1 MSLSRTRAI
10 AYGVVALFGVAAV
23 VFTKPLP
30 PRDAKPGDVLT
41 RQDPRPRWRERHDTL
56 GRGDNLMALL
66 ARGGLG
72 KAIARQAL
80 DAVKSSKALDFRYLP
95 ADMQVTLRS
104 ALSDSLPSEII
115 FKLAVDRLLHV
126 KRGDSGWVAQE
137 EKLPWVI
144 DTIVVAGAIT
154 DTTPVLYKAMSVAT
168 QGVLPS
174 RASDRVVNLLAE
186 EIYEYRV
193 DMSRDLRVG
202 DAFTVVA
209 QRRIGPDSSIRID
222 TVIGATMKL
231 SGNTIEAVRF
241 RSNTGGL
248 WFDQQGRP
256 LRSGFLRSPLLF
268 SRITSR
274 FGVRRHPILGNMRKH
289 QGTDY
294 GASAGTPI
302 RSIGDGVVVRAN
314 YNNGYGNVVEVRHPN
329 GYVSRYAH
337 MSRFGKGISRG
348 VRVSR
353 EQTIGYVGSTGL
365 STAPHLH
372 FEVIVGGVQRNP
384 SQVLANVSAL
394 PLPKAELAEFTG
406 ARTRFL
412 SMMES
417 PRYLAQADV
426 RQAGAPSSAQ

>member
-1 MSLSRTRAI
+1 MSLRRTRAI

-23 VFTKPLP
+23 YLTKPLP
-30 PRDAKPGDVLT
+30 PRDARPGDVLT
-41 RQDPRPRWRERHDTL
+41 RQDVGPRWRVRHDTL

-66 ARGGLG
+66 ARAGLG
-72 KAIARQAL
+72 RAIAREAL
-80 DAVKSSKALDFRYLP
+80 EAVKVSKALDFRYLP
-95 ADMQVTLRS
+95 ANMQVTLRS
-104 ALSDSLPSEII
+104 AVADTLPSEIVL
-115 FKLAVDRLLHV
+115 KLAVDRLLHV
-126 KRGDSGWVAQE
+126 KRSDSTWVASE
-137 EKLPWVI
+137 ERLPW
-144 DTIVVAGAIT
+144 TT
-154 DTTPVLYKAMSVAT
+154 DTVVLSGTIDQNRSNLYLAMYGAT
-168 QGVLPS
+168 DGMMP
-174 RASDRVVNLLAE
+174 RYAANKVVTILAE

-231 SGNTIEAVRF
+231 SGNLVEAVRF

-274 FGVRRHPILGNMRKH
+274 FGMRRHPILGSMRQH

-294 GASAGTPI
+294 GASSGTPI
-302 RSIGDGVVVRAN
+302 RAIGDGVVVRAN
-314 YNNGYGNVVEVRHPN
+314 YNNGYGNVVEIRHPN

-394 PLPKAELAEFTG
+394 PLPKSELTQFTNV
-406 ARTRFL
+406 RSSFL
-412 SMMES
+412 SMLQT

>member
-1 MSLSRTRAI
+1 MSLRRTRAI
-10 AYGVVALFGVAAV
+10 AYGVVALLGVAAIL
-23 VFTKPLP
+23 FSKPLP
-30 PRDAKPGDVLT
+30 PRDTKPGDVLSMDT
-41 RQDPRPRWRERHDTL
+41 GPRWRERHDTL

-66 ARGGLG
+66 GRAGLG
-72 KAIARQAL
+72 RSIAQKAL
-80 DAVKSSKALDFRYLP
+80 DAVKISKALDFRYIP
-95 ADMQVTLRS
+95 ENMQVTLRS
-104 ALSDSLPSEII
+104 EEADTLPSEII
-115 FKLAVDRLLHV
+115 FRLAVDRLLHV
-126 KRGDSGWVAQE
+126 ERGDSGWTARE

-144 DTIVVAGAIT
+144 DTIVVSGEIS
-154 DTTPVLYKAMSVAT
+154 DSTPSLYLAMYKAT
-168 QGVLPS
+168 KGTIP
-174 RASDRVVNLLAE
+174 RYASDRVTNLMAE

-202 DAFTVVA
+202 DRFTAVA
-209 QRRIGPDSSIRID
+209 QRRTGPGGVTRID
-222 TVIGATMKL
+222 TIVGATMRL

-241 RSNTGGL
+241 RSRTGGL

-274 FGVRRHPILGNMRKH
+274 FGMRRHPILGSMRQH

-294 GASAGTPI
+294 GASAGTSI
-302 RSIGDGVVVRAN
+302 RAIGDGVVIRAN
-314 YNNGYGNVVEVRHPN
+314 FNNGYGNVVEIRHPN

-353 EQTIGYVGSTGL
+353 EQIIGHVGSTGL

-372 FEVIVGGVQRNP
+372 FEVLVNGVQRNP

-394 PLPKAELAEFTG
+394 PLPKTELAEFNS

-412 SMMES
+412 AMLES
-417 PRYLAQADV
+417 PRHLAQADV
-426 RQAGAPSSAQ
+426 RQAGAPTSAP

>member
-1 MSLSRTRAI
+1 MSLRRTRAI
-10 AYGVVALFGVAAV
+10 AYGVVALFGAAAV
-23 VFTKPLP
+23 FLTKPLP
-30 PRDAKPGDVLT
+30 PRDARPGDVLT
-41 RQDPRPRWRERHDTL
+41 RQDPGPRWRERHDTL

-66 ARGGLG
+66 ARAGLG
-72 KAIARQAL
+72 KALAREAI
-80 DAVKSSKALDFRYLP
+80 DAVKISRALDFRYLP
-95 ADMQVTLRS
+95 QDMQVTLRS
-104 ALSDSLPSEII
+104 VTSDSLPSEII

-126 KRGDSGWVAQE
+126 RRSDSSWVASE
-137 EKLPWVI
+137 ERLPWTV
-144 DTIVVAGAIT
+144 DTVVVSGTIKSTLYGAMF
-154 DTTPVLYKAMSVAT
+154 AAT
-168 QGVLPS
+168 EGLMPQ
-174 RASDRVVNLLAE
+174 RAAERLANIMAE

-209 QRRIGPDSSIRID
+209 QRRTAPDASVRID
-222 TVIGATMKL
+222 TVIGASMTL

-274 FGVRRHPILGNMRKH
+274 FGMRRHPILGSMRAH

-302 RSIGDGVVVRAN
+302 RAIGDGVVIRAN
-314 YNNGYGNVVEVRHPN
+314 YNNGYGNVVEIRHPN

-337 MSRFGKGISRG
+337 MSRFGKGVSRG

-394 PLPKAELAEFTG
+394 PLPKSELAQFTNVRSG
-406 ARTRFL
+406 FL
-412 SMMES
+412 SMLQT